1 MTTLELWDEQGNLFS
16 VVDQPWPAQSALY
29 TTSATTPVGTPANTE
44 QVYAA
49 SGSSTTGH
57 DTRGFGYVDI
67 QASRFTWQSSN
78 NATYV
83 IPDAP
88 DSFPV
93 SLARML
99 TCRSTYRRP
108 SRPFQ

>member
-57 DTRGFGYVDI
+57 DTRGFGCGHSGIALYFAEF
-67 QASRFTWQSSN
+67 QQRHLC
-78 NATYV
+78 
-83 IPDAP
+83 
-88 DSFPV
+88 DS
-93 SLARML
+93 
-99 TCRSTYRRP
+99 
-108 SRPFQ
+108 